1 MEIMASS
8 LIAASVPD
16 SGSYG
21 VVRTSAAA
29 DAGASARFVEIM
41 ETGVVAQSGTLA
53 PASIDS
59 GMAPAGANSLGDR
72 ILNGISSAS
81 SDFQTSLKTV
91 SSLLEGGN
99 VMSASDL
106 LKLQLNLVQ
115 VSIQYDLIGKAIS
128 RSTQNI
134 DQMVKIQ

>member
-1 MEIMASS
+1 MEVMASS
-8 LIAASVPD
+8 LMAASL
-16 SGSYG
+16 SGSG
-21 VVRTSAAA
+21 AFVAATATA

-41 ETGVVAQSGTLA
+41 ETGVVAQTGS
-53 PASIDS
+53 PATAVIDS
-59 GMAPAGANSLGDR
+59 GAAATSANSLGDR
-72 ILNGISSAS
+72 ILGGLSSAS

-91 SSLLEGGN
+91 SSLLEGSN
-99 VMSASDL
+99 VMSTTDL